1 MLKMNEYQISKLVLK
16 TLSIK
21 FCFVKANKKYIL
33 VLLNEAEDG
42 FNKAKNI
49 LLNNEECGTLAMDLA
64 EFKEIEDFDLVNK
77 FFTNNKSSVT
87 R

>member
-1 MLKMNEYQISKLVLK
+1 MNDFSISKLVLK
-16 TLSIK
+16 CLSIK

-42 FNKAKNI
+42 YEKAKNI
-49 LLNNEECGTLAMDLA
+49 LLNKEECGILAMDLA

-77 FFTNNKSSVT
+77 FYTNNRNSVN